1 MIPMPDNSGGGAPPG
16 ELTRQ
21 LSPEEERAVL
31 LNFMGNMYGEAK
43 KIDGNIIGEATT
55 LKRGAGEEIKK
66 QIEQVYSQQRS
77 NQPQDAVPPVPAVP
91 SPQPVVPSP
100 QPVVEQPIEPPVVQ
114 IDPVNDN
121 QLALNFDTTEKDEL
135 FLLIEKISSRI
146 DRLHKKVED
155 LTDIVKNTKVT
166 SLPIKKQTKKKVSG

>member
-1 MIPMPDNSGGGAPPG
+1 MPEMIPMPDNSGGGAPPG

-77 NQPQDAVPPVPAVP
+77 NQPQHPVPPV
-91 SPQPVVPSP
+91 PVVPSP
-100 QPVVEQPIEPPVVQ
+100 QPVVEPPIEPPVVQ

-146 DRLHKKVED
+146 DRLNKKVDD

-166 SLPIKKQTKKKVSG
+166 SLPIKKQTKKK